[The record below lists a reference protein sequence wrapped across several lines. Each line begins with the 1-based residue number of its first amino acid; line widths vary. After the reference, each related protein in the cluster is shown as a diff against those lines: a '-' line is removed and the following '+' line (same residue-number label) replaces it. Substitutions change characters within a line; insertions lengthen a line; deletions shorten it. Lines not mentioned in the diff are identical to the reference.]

1 MPISQLSMLESD
13 TEMIHQRWRAY
24 ERLNHVL
31 AAMATTVTVA
41 NDLVLVHD
49 YHLMLLPAALRAK
62 QPKVKIGWFLR
73 TCTIPAELSG
83 LPSLTGEGLAG
94 GHYGQGTCLS
104 CDGT

>member
-1 MPISQLSMLESD
+1 MLESD

-83 LPSLTGEGLAG
+83 PSVTGEGLAG

>member
-1 MPISQLSMLESD
+1 MLESD

-24 ERLNHVL
+24 ERLNQVL

-62 QPKVKIGWFLR
+62 QPKVKIGWVLR
-73 TCTIPAELSG
+73 ACNC
-83 LPSLTGEGLAG
+83 
-94 GHYGQGTCLS
+94 Y
-104 CDGT
+104 